1 MRIYYIVASLVI
13 LLGAG
18 LSADLL
24 WGIADVA
31 MGAMTIINMP
41 VILYLGKYAYKAL
54 KDYEKQ
60 RKNGEEPVFKANNID
75 LPHKT
80 DYWN

>member
-1 MRIYYIVASLVI
+1 MIASLVI

-24 WGIADVA
+24 WGLADIT
-31 MGAMTIINMP
+31 MGAMTLINMP
-41 VILYLGKYAYKAL
+41 VIIILGRYAFCAL
-54 KDYEKQ
+54 DDYQRQ
-60 RKNGEEPVFKANNID
+60 RKEGKTPVFKAKDIGI
-75 LPHKT
+75 KEET